1 MLERIFNMTNNQKDF
16 KQNIDAETT
25 NLRPSSASE
34 QSINHENSLNKS
46 IATQQQEA
54 LSTYLQ
60 NHRLPDGVKFVDLEK
75 LSNNVE
81 SLTDLVSDYDRQK
94 LKSVLES
101 GSKYGVMFIDDDNV
115 AIHNI
120 SKKELTTLS
129 KLKDYEFDPT
139 YKAIAKDIAQLS
151 PNVPDTVIDLGDSN
165 SFNSDNFKDSF
176 LFVNRNPIDLAG
188 QNFQIDKNSQTNI
201 VLTPTSIINGLEWNQ
216 RQDLY
221 YYNPKEG
228 QEPKLVG
235 KDLESFTNYLNE
247 PAKLDGFST
256 TPADINREAF
266 AKSHQN
272 QIKDIQ
278 KNLYTGRNNNASED
292 LFKSYLRKY
301 DIYLNP
307 SKRDFEDANVLFGF
321 TKDANL
327 QRVVEK
333 EIESP
338 KEEKIIG
345 YISASSKPTKERGA
359 SKEKEAKQVL
369 EEYGFK
375 ATDENI
381 KKMTENIENEEKYN
395 HQLHLKKSGLESVKL
410 ELSNP
415 DIRKNYINMYGN
427 KTKLDKDTEKVFL
440 EKPIYSQWF
449 IQRDKAEKAYEDL
462 EKLGFPRD
470 YQSKESKRLDNLS
483 RKISPATIHKLENAY
498 VSTRNIYF
506 DDETSEV
513 KNVSLLSNN
522 TKEKI
527 ERNGKKYLSQ
537 EHAKQVLKHKRLER

>member
-1 MLERIFNMTNNQKDF
+1 MTNNQKDF

-415 DIRKNYINMYGN
+415 DIRKNYIDMYGN

>member
-1 MLERIFNMTNNQKDF
+1 MTNNQKDF

-129 KLKDYEFDPT
+129 KLK
-139 YKAIAKDIAQLS
+139 
-151 PNVPDTVIDLGDSN
+151 
-165 SFNSDNFKDSF
+165 
-176 LFVNRNPIDLAG
+176 
-188 QNFQIDKNSQTNI
+188 
-201 VLTPTSIINGLEWNQ
+201 
-216 RQDLY
+216 
-221 YYNPKEG
+221 
-228 QEPKLVG
+228 
-235 KDLESFTNYLNE
+235 
-247 PAKLDGFST
+247 
-256 TPADINREAF
+256 
-266 AKSHQN
+266 
-272 QIKDIQ
+272 
-278 KNLYTGRNNNASED
+278 
-292 LFKSYLRKY
+292 
-301 DIYLNP
+301 
-307 SKRDFEDANVLFGF
+307 
-321 TKDANL
+321 
-327 QRVVEK
+327 
-333 EIESP
+333 
-338 KEEKIIG
+338 
-345 YISASSKPTKERGA
+345 
-359 SKEKEAKQVL
+359 
-369 EEYGFK
+369 
-375 ATDENI
+375 
-381 KKMTENIENEEKYN
+381 
-395 HQLHLKKSGLESVKL
+395 
-410 ELSNP
+410 
-415 DIRKNYINMYGN
+415 
-427 KTKLDKDTEKVFL
+427 
-440 EKPIYSQWF
+440 
-449 IQRDKAEKAYEDL
+449 
-462 EKLGFPRD
+462 
-470 YQSKESKRLDNLS
+470 
-483 RKISPATIHKLENAY
+483 
-498 VSTRNIYF
+498 RNIYF